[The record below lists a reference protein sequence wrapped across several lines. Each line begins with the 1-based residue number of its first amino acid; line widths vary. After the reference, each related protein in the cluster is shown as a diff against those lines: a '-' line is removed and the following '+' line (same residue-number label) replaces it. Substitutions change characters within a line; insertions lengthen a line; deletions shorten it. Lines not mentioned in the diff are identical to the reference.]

1 MAWYRAGGGGIPAA
15 LKTGM
20 NSVLNKKFGTAT
32 TYDPAGWPDDVN
44 LLGKLPEKTVSG
56 AIANITDGADRVPVK
71 ELIFSASPIQASGTP
86 SPTNPLPIYGHM
98 EMNGAHCGKNLLN
111 PSIAFDNSNYY
122 SYDSATGITTVNAS
136 DSRAWTN
143 ITEIPIKAGTY
154 CLNNPQGRV
163 QYRLKSES
171 YGTDHNITS
180 SSGTITLSADDGIKI
195 KFGLGTTYPFTAS
208 YQLEVG
214 SSATSFAPYSA
225 ESKKWEFPPFGKNL
239 LNPSELVN
247 GSINSSGADV
257 TSTTRVR
264 SGYVKI
270 NGGQNYA
277 VSIGGT
283 VQIYEIH
290 QYKADFTKAV
300 NLISANAQ
308 SYVFT
313 ADNNTAYIRVLMRF
327 SDNSTIAVS
336 DIVNL
341 QCEQSSTATSYE
353 PYQSMFS
360 GQVNALTG
368 EVENKNKFLVLTSA
382 NASLITRTN
391 ANKYRVSQAGTG
403 AKISGEDYTGVIC
416 NVCKPETGTTNDD
429 RCFIRGDGIIQLNF
443 KNSYNSVSEMLADV
457 GDIQLC
463 YEMEEPISIDMD
475 SVYWQSKYADNNF
488 YNDCGNTSVTYRQD
502 IDLALGGN

>member
-1 MAWYRAGGGGIPAA
+1 MAWYKAGGGGIPSS

-44 LLGKLPEKTVSG
+44 LLGKLPEKTASG

-208 YQLEVG
+208 YQLETG
-214 SSATSFAPYSA
+214 NQATTYAPYSA

-239 LNPSELVN
+239 LNDAGQGTGTIWYYYNDGILLEKDKPYTFSCGN
-247 GSINSSGADV
+247 RGSGSISFYGIDHTTQLAYAYIDNSSASVTFTPTEDMRVCPRIYQVGLTPSDV
-257 TSTTRVR
+257 
-264 SGYVKI
+264 I
-270 NGGQNYA
+270 NPQ
-277 VSIGGT
+277 
-283 VQIYEIH
+283 
-290 QYKADFTKAV
+290 
-300 NLISANAQ
+300 L
-308 SYVFT
+308 
-313 ADNNTAYIRVLMRF
+313 
-327 SDNSTIAVS
+327 
-336 DIVNL
+336 
-341 QCEQSSTATSYE
+341 EQSSTATSYE

-368 EVENKNKFLVLTSA
+368 EVESKAKKTTIADLNFYMSQIGTTGIYRLTSSVLNDIIKKTSGSGEVANILCSIYEAKSANATYLKNQGICVATNGYIYIYDDSYNTSTSA
-382 NASLITRTN
+382 NDFIT
-391 ANKYRVSQAGTG
+391 AYGSQ
-403 AKISGEDYTGVIC
+403 EVVY
-416 NVCKPETGTTNDD
+416 E
-429 RCFIRGDGIIQLNF
+429 
-443 KNSYNSVSEMLADV
+443 LAT
-457 GDIQLC
+457 
-463 YEMEEPISIDMD
+463 PISIDMD
-475 SVYWQSKYADNNF
+475 SVDWQTKLGDNNF
-488 YNDCGNTSVTYRQD
+488 YNDCGDTSVTYRQD